1 MENIINKLGH
11 SRLLEYF
18 LIMWIV
24 TLVAIKLIDRS
35 MYYILVLTEKQK
47 NWKKIQWFCLWLY
60 HNIKIWI
67 IMLFLIVFYIM
78 FKKDLVDL

>member
-47 NWKKIQWFCLWLY
+47 NWKKYSGFAY
-60 HNIKIWI
+60 GFI
-67 IMLFLIVFYIM
+67 ILKFR
-78 FKKDLVDL
+78 

>member
-24 TLVAIKLIDRS
+24 TLAIKLIDRS
-35 MYYILVLTEKQK
+35 MYYILVLAENKK
-47 NWKKIQWFCLWLY
+47 NWKKYSGLY
-60 HNIKIWI
+60 GFTI
-67 IMLFLIVFYIM
+67 ILNLE
-78 FKKDLVDL
+78 

>member
-24 TLVAIKLIDRS
+24 TLAIKLIDRS
-35 MYYILVLTEKQK
+35 MYYILVLTENKRTGK
-47 NWKKIQWFCLWLY
+47 NTVVCMAT
-60 HNIKIWI
+60 I
-67 IMLFLIVFYIM
+67 ILNLE
-78 FKKDLVDL
+78 

>member
-11 SRLLEYF
+11 SRLLEY

-47 NWKKIQWFCLWLY
+47 KNWKNTVVLL
-60 HNIKIWI
+60 
-67 IMLFLIVFYIM
+67 MALP
-78 FKKDLVDL
+78 

>member
-35 MYYILVLTEKQK
+35 MYYILVLTENKKRTGK
-47 NWKKIQWFCLWLY
+47 NTVVLL
-60 HNIKIWI
+60 
-67 IMLFLIVFYIM
+67 MAP
-78 FKKDLVDL
+78 

>member
-24 TLVAIKLIDRS
+24 TLAIKLIDRS
-35 MYYILVLTEKQK
+35 MYYILVLTENKK
-47 NWKKIQWFCLWLY
+47 RTGKIQALFTIIL
-60 HNIKIWI
+60 KFGV

-78 FKKDLVDL
+78 FKRLS

>member
-24 TLVAIKLIDRS
+24 TLAIKLIDRS
-35 MYYILVLTEKQK
+35 MYYILVLTENKK
-47 NWKKIQWFCLWLY
+47 RTGKIQALVTIILKFGV
-60 HNIKIWI
+60 

-78 FKKDLVDL
+78 FKRLS

>member
-35 MYYILVLTEKQK
+35 MYYILVLTEKK
-47 NWKKIQWFCLWLY
+47 KELEKIQWFCLWLY
-60 HNIKIWI
+60 HNIKIWSNNALLDSI
-67 IMLFLIVFYIM
+67 LYNVQKRLS
-78 FKKDLVDL
+78 

>member
-47 NWKKIQWFCLWLY
+47 KELNTVVLL
-60 HNIKIWI
+60 
-67 IMLFLIVFYIM
+67 MALP
-78 FKKDLVDL
+78 

>member
-47 NWKKIQWFCLWLY
+47 KNWKKYSGFAY
-60 HNIKIWI
+60 FTI
-67 IMLFLIVFYIM
+67 ILKFE
-78 FKKDLVDL
+78 

>member
-11 SRLLEYF
+11 SRLEYF

-35 MYYILVLTEKQK
+35 MYYILVLTENKK
-47 NWKKIQWFCLWLY
+47 ELEKIQWFCLWLY
-60 HNIKIWI
+60 HNIKI
-67 IMLFLIVFYIM
+67 
-78 FKKDLVDL
+78 

>member
-35 MYYILVLTEKQK
+35 MYYILVLTENKK
-47 NWKKIQWFCLWLY
+47 RTGKKIQWFY
-60 HNIKIWI
+60 GFTI
-67 IMLFLIVFYIM
+67 ILKFE
-78 FKKDLVDL
+78 

>member
-35 MYYILVLTEKQK
+35 MYYILVLTEKKKRTGK
-47 NWKKIQWFCLWLY
+47 NTVVLL
-60 HNIKIWI
+60 
-67 IMLFLIVFYIM
+67 MALP
-78 FKKDLVDL
+78 

>member
-18 LIMWIV
+18 MWIV

-35 MYYILVLTEKQK
+35 MYYILVLTENKK
-47 NWKKIQWFCLWLY
+47 RTEKIQWFCLWFY
-60 HNIKIWI
+60 HIKI
-67 IMLFLIVFYIM
+67 
-78 FKKDLVDL
+78 

>member
-35 MYYILVLTEKQK
+35 MYYILVLTENKKRTEK
-47 NWKKIQWFCLWLY
+47 NTVVLL
-60 HNIKIWI
+60 
-67 IMLFLIVFYIM
+67 MALP
-78 FKKDLVDL
+78 

>member
-35 MYYILVLTEKQK
+35 MYYILVLTE
-47 NWKKIQWFCLWLY
+47 NKKELEKYSGFVLWLY
-60 HNIKIWI
+60 HNIKI
-67 IMLFLIVFYIM
+67 
-78 FKKDLVDL
+78 

>member
-35 MYYILVLTEKQK
+35 MYYILVLTE
-47 NWKKIQWFCLWLY
+47 NKKELEKYMALP
-60 HNIKIWI
+60 
-67 IMLFLIVFYIM
+67 
-78 FKKDLVDL
+78 

>member
-24 TLVAIKLIDRS
+24 TVAIKLIDRS

-47 NWKKIQWFCLWLY
+47 NWKNTVVLLMAT
-60 HNIKIWI
+60 I
-67 IMLFLIVFYIM
+67 ILKFE
-78 FKKDLVDL
+78 

>member
-35 MYYILVLTEKQK
+35 MYYILVLTEK
-47 NWKKIQWFCLWLY
+47 KKRTGKKYSGFAY
-60 HNIKIWI
+60 GTI
-67 IMLFLIVFYIM
+67 ILKFE
-78 FKKDLVDL
+78 